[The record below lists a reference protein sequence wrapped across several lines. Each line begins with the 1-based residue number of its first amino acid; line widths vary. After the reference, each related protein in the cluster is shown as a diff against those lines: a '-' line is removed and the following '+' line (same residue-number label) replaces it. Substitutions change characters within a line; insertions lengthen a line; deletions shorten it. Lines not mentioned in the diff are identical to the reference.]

1 MVRAISLL
9 TPWSH
14 ACTLWTRLHSLRSP
28 MMSLKHFGAV
38 NARGPLPGNAST
50 EIEGHH
56 VDDCSDRGLE
66 PWSLDTTSGRQA
78 EAKIV
83 APNTQAAAVYS

>member
-1 MVRAISLL
+1 MVRAIFLL